1 MARLL
6 VVILSKQFQ
15 VPRLAS
21 THTDWRVLVFTL
33 VVSLAT
39 GIFFGAVF
47 TASAGSPNLNESLRE
62 SGRSATESGRG
73 RRLRGV
79 LVIIETAMAL
89 VLLSGAGLLLKSI
102 VIMRGTAPGFRSE
115 NLLTV
120 DFWLPRLKYAHDT
133 DRIRYFKSVLD
144 RAQTI
149 GGVRSVA
156 LVADL
161 PLNGGSDSLG
171 FHIVGKQDAAPGKPF
186 QSLFNVVSPGYF
198 RTMGIQLLSGREFS
212 SEDSTNTP
220 QVIVINQ
227 SAAQKYWPGE
237 NPLGKQISLEGINAI
252 TVVGVAADTRQM
264 NLGAASRPEIYLDYL
279 QPGPPWPFLTLV
291 ARTDRNSMAIAATL
305 KSAAQQADH
314 DVPIA
319 QVQTMDDV
327 LANSLAQPQLFATLL
342 GVFAA
347 LALVLAAVG
356 LYGVVSYTVS
366 QRTHEIGIR
375 MALGAE
381 RGDVLGLVLRQG
393 VGLALVGTVIGTLGA
408 LAANRTLVQL
418 VPSIRPSDPLTLL
431 GVCAVLLS
439 VALLASY
446 IPARRAT
453 KVDPVIALRY
463 E

>member
-1 MARLL
+1 MA
-6 VVILSKQFQ
+6 
-15 VPRLAS
+15 
-21 THTDWRVLVFTL
+21 
-33 VVSLAT
+33 
-39 GIFFGAVF
+39 
-47 TASAGSPNLNESLRE
+47 
-62 SGRSATESGRG
+62 
-73 RRLRGV
+73 
-79 LVIIETAMAL
+79 M
-89 VLLSGAGLLLKSI
+89 
-102 VIMRGTAPGFRSE
+102 
-115 NLLTV
+115 
-120 DFWLPRLKYAHDT
+120 
-133 DRIRYFKSVLD
+133 
-144 RAQTI
+144 
-149 GGVRSVA
+149 
-156 LVADL
+156 
-161 PLNGGSDSLG
+161 
-171 FHIVGKQDAAPGKPF
+171 
-186 QSLFNVVSPGYF
+186 
-198 RTMGIQLLSGREFS
+198 
-212 SEDSTNTP
+212 
-220 QVIVINQ
+220 
-227 SAAQKYWPGE
+227 
-237 NPLGKQISLEGINAI
+237 
-252 TVVGVAADTRQM
+252 
-264 NLGAASRPEIYLDYL
+264 
-279 QPGPPWPFLTLV
+279 
-291 ARTDRNSMAIAATL
+291 AATL